1 MMGRK
6 FWTIRSPDTDAVWGV
21 EGPARLMMPQCLE
34 PLRKICLCKSA
45 ITEGGGES
53 PKFLFPA
60 SSLLYVS
67 ISDMLGQS
75 EKTISIIILT
85 HYSKHIEFSFGWQL
99 SLKPAYETL

>member
-1 MMGRK
+1 MGRK

-67 ISDMLGQS
+67 IRHVGSWD
-75 EKTISIIILT
+75 
-85 HYSKHIEFSFGWQL
+85 
-99 SLKPAYETL
+99 SLKKP